1 MKALHLHSAPLVSH
15 NSRKLM
21 RSPERS
27 FFISHDKAI
36 CLQGGESICFSSLIW
51 NSLSPLLGSVLS
63 QGRENYFPWKQPS
76 YSVHP
81 EEGWRWAFLMPPGC
95 KPRWWH
101 TLTPALAVWA
111 LGAGVPPRDPGTQGC
126 MLPCVLSHH
135 LGIKNGPSEAFLK
148 HSESVCIALPALKA
162 SEHYG
167 IQSPRT
173 TEETGWCCPSS
184 RLGQTTNS
192 CMVNYGS
199 LPFSFS
205 LDNLSFRNKR

>member
-1 MKALHLHSAPLVSH
+1 MFFITHLKQSLSSPGLCAL
-15 NSRKLM
+15 SRKGELFSLEATQLFSPPRRGM
-21 RSPERS
+21 EMGIPDASRLQAQVMAHPHPSSRS
-27 FFISHDKAI
+27 
-36 CLQGGESICFSSLIW
+36 LGVGG
-51 NSLSPLLGSVLS
+51 
-63 QGRENYFPWKQPS
+63 
-76 YSVHP
+76 
-81 EEGWRWAFLMPPGC
+81 
-95 KPRWWH
+95 
-101 TLTPALAVWA
+101 
-111 LGAGVPPRDPGTQGC
+111 GVPPRDPGTQGC